1 MKKRLMTVGMLTAA
15 AIGLAA
21 CGSGGGVQESSQNT
35 AAEATQEGSEEA
47 QEEETQQEEVQQA
60 HAVTFYDS
68 DGTTVLQ
75 TVEVEDGALLE
86 EYVPE
91 KDGYT
96 FAGWFATPQMSHRF
110 DFATAITQDTSVFAG
125 FVSYVEDTRTFAILG
140 SGKSPALMESSWGSV
155 IGDAQTMQ
163 KEENAEA
170 NIYTITLDLEEGDE
184 FQLAMNSAWENQR
197 GYGYLDTITIDGVE
211 YFANSGGL
219 GDTGV
224 KRANIKVKVPGNYT
238 ITLTTYPGED
248 TYDTEANGYSEDNKE
263 NFNINPYDRI
273 TWTYNGESQTS
284 GVEVQTDYYIK
295 GAKIT
300 DWKDVYSDETKFT
313 EENGIYTLTITLE
326 EGDEFMFTSLITA
339 EDTESVGNEYIRYTN
354 IAEDDADSLSY
365 VTGTEGANLVAGAGG
380 SYTFTYDSSTQVLK
394 VAFE

>member
-1 MKKRLMTVGMLTAA
+1 MKKRLMTVSMLAAA

-21 CGSGGGVQESSQNT
+21 CGSGGGAQESGQST
-35 AAEATQEGSEEA
+35 EAEATQEISEEA
-47 QEEETQQEEVQQA
+47 TEEETQA

-75 TVEVEDGALLE
+75 TVEVVDGALLE
-86 EYVPE
+86 AYVPE
-91 KDGYT
+91 KEGYT

-110 DFATAITQDTSVFAG
+110 DFAAAITQDTSVFAG

-140 SGKSPALMESSWGSV
+140 SGKSPVLMESSWGSV

-197 GYGYLDTITIDGVE
+197 GYGYLSTITQDGVE

-248 TYDTEANGYSEDNKE
+248 TYDTQSSGYSEDNKE
-263 NFNINPYDRI
+263 NFNINPYDSI
-273 TWTYNGESQTS
+273 TWVYNGESETS
-284 GVEVQTDYYIK
+284 GVETQTDYYIK

-313 EENGIYTLTITLE
+313 EENGIYTLTIALE

-339 EDTESVGNEYIRYTN
+339 QDVESVGNEYIRYTN
-354 IAEDDADSLSY
+354 IAEDDTESLSY
-365 VTGTEGANLVAGAGG
+365 VTGTESANLVAGAGG
-380 SYTFTYDSSTQVLK
+380 SYTFTYDPSTQVLT

>member
-1 MKKRLMTVGMLTAA
+1 MKKRLMTVSMLAAA

-21 CGSGGGVQESSQNT
+21 CGSGGGAQESGQST
-35 AAEATQEGSEEA
+35 EAEATQEISEEA
-47 QEEETQQEEVQQA
+47 TEEETQA

-75 TVEVEDGALLE
+75 TVEVVDGALLE
-86 EYVPE
+86 AYVPE
-91 KDGYT
+91 KEGYT

-110 DFATAITQDTSVFAG
+110 DFAAAITQDTSVFAG

-140 SGKSPALMESSWGSV
+140 SGKSPVLMESSWVSV

-197 GYGYLDTITIDGVE
+197 GYGYLSTITQDGVE

-248 TYDTEANGYSEDNKE
+248 TYDTQSSGYSEDNKE
-263 NFNINPYDRI
+263 NFNINPYDSI
-273 TWTYNGESQTS
+273 TWVYNGESETS
-284 GVEVQTDYYIK
+284 GVETQTDYYIK

-313 EENGIYTLTITLE
+313 EENGIYTLTIALE

-339 EDTESVGNEYIRYTN
+339 QDVESVGNEYIRYTN
-354 IAEDDADSLSY
+354 IAEDDTESLSY
-365 VTGTEGANLVAGAGG
+365 VTGTESANLVAGAGG
-380 SYTFTYDSSTQVLK
+380 SYTFTYDPSTQVLT